1 MMVKLHRE
9 RPIPAEQVRVLY
21 DHVGWWPE
29 RTLPQIQR
37 VLDSAPAA
45 GTWDGDRL
53 VGFARV
59 VTDGVFRGYF
69 EDVVV
74 HESYRRRGI
83 ATALMQCLL
92 DEVRDVHLVSLFCK
106 ERLVPVY
113 RSMGFEETRQV
124 VMHRKP

>member
-9 RPIPAEQVRVLY
+9 RPIPAEQVRALY

-29 RTLPQIQR
+29 RTLPQIER
-37 VLDSAPAA
+37 VLDGAPAA
-45 GTWDGDRL
+45 GAWDGDTL
-53 VGFARV
+53 VGFMRIV
-59 VTDGVFRGYF
+59 SDGVFRAYV

-74 HESYRRRGI
+74 HEAYRHQGI
-83 ATALMQCLL
+83 ATALMNALL
-92 DEVRDVHLVSLFCK
+92 EEVRDVHLVSLFCK

-113 RSMGFEETRQV
+113 RSQGFEETRQV